1 MSCHSSATIRL
12 IMTTDTRALQRPD
25 WVAAEMPPGYR
36 NRLEELQRLSRELEE
51 LGRFG
56 SLLCTVGSE
65 LSEAVRDTLVALEL
79 DAVTAPGQHDSS
91 IIVNLDAQRRLLLH
105 VSASDQVVQRRSQ
118 DLAHV
123 FQIIHEQ
130 AGTGD
135 RVVLIANHS
144 PTVPPAQRG
153 DGVDAEALSLLKR
166 LGANYLA
173 GPTLFALW
181 SLSLQ
186 DRPRAR
192 ATFDRIHAQD
202 GGVFVMP
209 VLVGV

>member
-1 MSCHSSATIRL
+1 
-12 IMTTDTRALQRPD
+12 MTTDMRALHRPD
-25 WVAAEMPPGYR
+25 WVVAEMPPGYR

-56 SLLCTVGSE
+56 RLLCTVGLE
-65 LSEAVRDTLVALEL
+65 LRDAVWDVLVALEL
-79 DAVTAPGQHDSS
+79 DAATAPGPNGSS
-91 IIVNLDAQRRLLLH
+91 IVVNLDRQRRLLLH
-105 VSASDQVVQRRSQ
+105 VSASEQAIQKRSG

-130 AGTGD
+130 AGNGD
-135 RVVLIANHS
+135 RVVLIAN
-144 PTVPPAQRG
+144 PTPDLRPADRRES
-153 DGVDAEALSLLKR
+153 VDAEALSLLKR
-166 LGANYLA
+166 LGANYVS

-192 ATFDRIHAQD
+192 AIVDLIHAQD
-202 GGVFVMP
+202 GGVFALP
-209 VLVGV
+209 ALVGV

>member
-1 MSCHSSATIRL
+1 MMATE
-12 IMTTDTRALQRPD
+12 TAALHQPE
-25 WVAAEMPPGYR
+25 WLAAEMPPGYR

-56 SLLCTVGSE
+56 RLLCAVGPE
-65 LSEAVRDTLVALEL
+65 LADAVRDLLVALEL
-79 DAVTAPGQHDSS
+79 DTVAAPDASGSS
-91 IIVNLDAQRRLLLH
+91 IVVKLDSARRLFLY
-105 VSASDQVVQRRSQ
+105 VSPSEHAMQRRSQ
-118 DLAHV
+118 ELAHV

-130 AGTGD
+130 ASDGD

-144 PTVPPAQRG
+144 PTVRPAERR

-166 LGANYLA
+166 LGANYAA
-173 GPTLFALW
+173 GPMLFALW

-186 DRPRAR
+186 DRKRAR
-192 ATFDRIHAQD
+192 AVFDRMHAQD

-209 VLVGV
+209 QLVGV

>member
-1 MSCHSSATIRL
+1 
-12 IMTTDTRALQRPD
+12 MTNDTRALQGPD
-25 WVAAEMPPGYR
+25 WLASEMPPGYR

-56 SLLCTVGSE
+56 RLLCSVGSD
-65 LSEAVRDTLVALEL
+65 LRDAVRDMLVALEL
-79 DAVTAPGQHDSS
+79 DADTAPDPNGSS
-91 IIVNLDAQRRLLLH
+91 IVVTLDSQRRLLLH
-105 VSASDQVVQRRSQ
+105 VSASAEPVQRRSQ

-130 AGTGD
+130 AANGD
-135 RVVLIANHS
+135 RVVLVANHS
-144 PTVPPAQRG
+144 PTLHPAERR

-173 GPTLFALW
+173 GPTLFTLW

-202 GGVFVMP
+202 GGVFMLP
-209 VLVGV
+209 QLVGV